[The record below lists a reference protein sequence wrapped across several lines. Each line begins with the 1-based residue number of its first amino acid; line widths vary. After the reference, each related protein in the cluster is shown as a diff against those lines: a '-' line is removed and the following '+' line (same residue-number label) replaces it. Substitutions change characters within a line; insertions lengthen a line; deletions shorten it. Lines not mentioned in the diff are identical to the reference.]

1 MNRFQQAEAL
11 AATTREEIP
20 RVAVQWL
27 AAARAPLEEITTAAL
42 DPDLSDEDFLALV
55 AAFSESLPGLLEK
68 MDTAALADLMERG
81 MGAAMGNG
89 ISQRA
94 VGSAE

>member
-27 AAARAPLEEITTAAL
+27 AAARAPLEELTTAAL
-42 DPDLSDEDFLALV
+42 DPDLPDAEFLNRV
-55 AAFSESLPGLLEK
+55 DAFIKKLPNLLES
-68 MDTAALADLMERG
+68 MDHAALADLMERG